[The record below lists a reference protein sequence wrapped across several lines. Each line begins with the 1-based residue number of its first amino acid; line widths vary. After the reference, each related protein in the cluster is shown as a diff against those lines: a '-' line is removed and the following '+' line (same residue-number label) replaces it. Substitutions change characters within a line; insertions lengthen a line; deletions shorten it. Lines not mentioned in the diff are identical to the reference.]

1 MKKVIRNMG
10 VGTGFAI
17 IVLLGL
23 LAYIRL
29 APSDASW
36 HVDPTTVTAPAKP
49 NHWLVARGG
58 DAPAVALT
66 MTPDEAATKI
76 AAIAMAT
83 PRTELLAGQGLQTTW
98 ITRSAVMGFPDYTS
112 VMITPTATGSEIAI
126 YARSR
131 FGASDFGVNRARVE
145 SWLKQLN

>member
-1 MKKVIRNMG
+1 MGLGTVVVIIA
-10 VGTGFAI
+10 V
-17 IVLLGL
+17 LGL

-49 NHWLVARGG
+49 NHWLVAGGG
-58 DAPAVALT
+58 DAPAVALA
-66 MTPDEAATKI
+66 MPADEAAMKL

-83 PRTELLAGQGLQTTW
+83 PRTDLLAGQGLQTTW
-98 ITRSAVMGFPDYTS
+98 ITRSAIMGFPDYTS
-112 VMITPTATGSEIAI
+112 VMITPTATGSEIAL

-131 FGASDFGVNRARVE
+131 FGQSDFGVNRARVE
-145 SWLKQLN
+145 SWLKQLR